1 MRTSARSESGVVRM
15 NNRIV
20 DVLREEAEKHLVCVR
35 EDYSGRAMYGRKCF
49 GIVGSQWSL
58 AEVVGWARERLAG
71 IDIPQPKTDSMGLD
85 DIWYWP
91 ELEGDPERSID
102 ASWDPL
108 TTNDCYNSPLDF

>member
-1 MRTSARSESGVVRM
+1 M

-49 GIVGSQWSL
+49 GIVGRHWSL
-58 AEVVGWARERLAG
+58 AEVVGWARTRLDGHG
-71 IDIPQPKTDSMGLD
+71 IEIPQPKTDYMGLD

-91 ELEGDPERSID
+91 ELEGDPSRAID
-102 ASWDPL
+102 DE
-108 TTNDCYNSPLDF
+108 